1 MTFVKF
7 TISWVNNCRD
17 ARKCVNW
24 PRASTGSV
32 HFWFYFKY
40 LLLGLSLCCHYWPY
54 TTPPA
59 ATYPQA
65 LLKSR
70 LESKDDRSFVVRAP
84 RLLGQS
90 VLLHCHSSA
99 QNFKLTR
106 CMFMC
111 VCVFCCFVNI
121 SMSVYFCCD
130 SLMLTIWRISLL
142 HRLSSLSTGDNS
154 EDAEDTDLPPWLQWL
169 TLIDLQVRANSWW
182 MAAV

>member
-32 HFWFYFKY
+32 HFWFCFKY

-111 VCVFCCFVNI
+111 VCVCFVALFIFPCPSI
-121 SMSVYFCCD
+121 SVAIHWCWPSEGSIFSTDSAVYRQV
-130 SLMLTIWRISLL
+130 TILKMQKTPTCR
-142 HRLSSLSTGDNS
+142 RDFN
-154 EDAEDTDLPPWLQWL
+154 D
-169 TLIDLQVRANSWW
+169 
-182 MAAV
+182 